1 MTYPHTAPVLSAGPT
16 KYHLV
21 LGGDWTIN
29 GTDYVE
35 WRMDGSAGA
44 YVGGSKALWNGTA
57 WTADADDDLL
67 FEIGVAHN
75 VGFLIRPA
83 DYTRQCFLGYVFN
96 DGDGH
101 FVPFLQQGTSRKNAV
116 LLSAQSVIMQLNG
129 TQQILGMQVVLP
141 PREMCSVSLG
151 IGGTGAQAGL
161 VAVGDLNAPDVSTS
175 GDSAGAQALLYSG
188 TTSTRPGGFTEVLV
202 RKNACMVQGTNGAN
216 VWVSGFSW

>member
-1 MTYPHTAPVLSAGPT
+1 M
-16 KYHLV
+16 
-21 LGGDWTIN
+21 
-29 GTDYVE
+29 
-35 WRMDGSAGA
+35 
-44 YVGGSKALWNGTA
+44 
-57 WTADADDDLL
+57 
-67 FEIGVAHN
+67 
-75 VGFLIRPA
+75 GFLIRPA